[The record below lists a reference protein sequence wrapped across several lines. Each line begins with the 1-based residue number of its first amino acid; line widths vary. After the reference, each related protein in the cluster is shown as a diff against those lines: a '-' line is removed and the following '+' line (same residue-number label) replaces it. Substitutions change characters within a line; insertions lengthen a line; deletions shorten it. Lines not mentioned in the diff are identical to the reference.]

1 MSGFYIFA
9 IDFNI
14 MKITFLLTGKTESQ
28 HIKELMEEYIK
39 RISHYTNLEV
49 IAIPDI
55 KNSKN
60 LSIEQYKQKEAEN
73 QKKYLIKS
81 DYIILLDENGKEFT
95 TEKFAQFIE
104 HKIQTGIKN
113 LMFVVGGAYGFSEE
127 IRKMSAQTVSLSKMT
142 FPHQLVRLI
151 FIEQLYRAFT
161 IIRNEKYH
169 HS

>member
-1 MSGFYIFA
+1 
-9 IDFNI
+9 
-14 MKITFLLTGKTESQ
+14 MKITLLLTGKTESQ
-28 HIKELMEEYIK
+28 PIREVMEEYIK
-39 RISHYTNLEV
+39 RISHYTNFEV

-60 LSIEQYKQKEAEN
+60 LSVERYKQKEAEI
-73 QKKYLIKS
+73 QKKHLIKS
-81 DYIILLDENGKEFT
+81 DYVILLDENGKEFT
-95 TEKFAQFIE
+95 SEKFAQFLE

-127 IRKMSAQTVSLSKMT
+127 IRKMAIQTVSLSKLT

-151 FIEQLYRAFT
+151 FLEQLYRAFT